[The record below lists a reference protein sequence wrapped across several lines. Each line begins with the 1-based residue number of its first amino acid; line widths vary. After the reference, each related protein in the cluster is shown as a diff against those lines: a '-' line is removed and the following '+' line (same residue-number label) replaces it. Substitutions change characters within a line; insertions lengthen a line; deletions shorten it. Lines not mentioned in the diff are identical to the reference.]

1 MSGACII
8 IHSEYATT
16 RLTLLY
22 PSPQASHCK
31 LHDLGSIRELT
42 KCKMLSCV
50 DLQQNMIDGSP
61 EDMVRLFSSMQS
73 LACLYMQGN
82 PVVSSMHQY
91 RKRMIAAIPT
101 LTYLDDRPVF
111 SLERTCA
118 EAWAIGG
125 LTAERTARELHK
137 DIADANSRRHVEFMT
152 NLRKNTKMRLKSLE
166 EQSVGNDIAVCT
178 QSDKIDMDHA
188 WH

>member
-1 MSGACII
+1 
-8 IHSEYATT
+8 
-16 RLTLLY
+16 
-22 PSPQASHCK
+22 
-31 LHDLGSIRELT
+31 
-42 KCKMLSCV
+42 MLSCV

-118 EAWAIGG
+118 KAWAIGG

-188 WH
+188 WHSEPEPSQLIAARTKLKKYSVKEGQIRCIARGKNS